1 MRATRIAQLGLALA
15 VAITFSGPR
24 AQTTATDYPRK
35 PIRIIVGIAPGGGL
49 DTVTRVG
56 ARKINERWGQ
66 SVIVDNR
73 PGGGTVIASDLAS
86 QATPDGY
93 TLLSA
98 TDTLI
103 LNSVLKRVKYDV
115 RKVFVPVVQ
124 MSGQMYMLL
133 VVPSLPIKSVQDLV
147 AYAKSKP
154 GALNYGSAGLATT
167 SHLGMERLSS
177 MAGIQLTHVPYRG
190 NAPAM
195 MDMLAGQIQL
205 GFSSTISSTPHVRSG
220 RLRAIAVTGPQRAK
234 SFPDIPTVAESGLP
248 AYQVTNKYA
257 LFAPA
262 GTPAPIILAI
272 NETVSRGM
280 NQPETAKW
288 LEADGAEAA
297 PPATPGQFKAAF
309 ERTYDELEKQVA
321 PMKFRLK

>member
-1 MRATRIAQLGLALA
+1 MISTLPRLCSALA
-15 VAITFSGPR
+15 MTVFLASAH
-24 AQTTATDYPRK
+24 AQTMATDYPRK

-49 DTVTRVG
+49 DAVTRAG
-56 ARKINERWGQ
+56 ARKLNERWGQ

-73 PGGGTVIASDLAS
+73 PGGGTVIAADLAA

-103 LNSVLKRVKYDV
+103 LNSVLNRVKYDV

-133 VVPSLPIKSVQDLV
+133 VIPSLPISSVQELV

-154 GALNYGSAGLATT
+154 GALNYGSAGFATT

-177 MAGIQLTHVPYRG
+177 MAGVQLTHVPYRG

-220 RLRAIAVTGPQRAK
+220 RLRAIAVTGSQRAK
-234 SFPDIPTVAESGLP
+234 SFPDIPTVAESGVP
-248 AYQVTNKYA
+248 GYEVTNKYS

-262 GTPAPIILAI
+262 GTPMPVILAI

-280 NQPETAKW
+280 NEPSTARW

-297 PPATPGQFKAAF
+297 PPATPGEFQAAF
-309 ERTYDELEKQVA
+309 YRSYGELEKQVA
-321 PMKFRLK
+321 PMKSRLT